1 MPLSVSGRGGIHAW
15 APASAPCLPPA
26 PTTTTVPGRVHP
38 LLPATPALPPTRAA
52 PSTAPTAP
60 PVAPLPLP
68 SDLARMF
75 DEPTGPGAAPAVPLA
90 GLLAPTASS
99 SSWLGRLVS
108 SAPRAPVMAVAGP
121 AGTPAGVLWA
131 GLADRWQGKA
141 KRANSSSA
149 SATSSAYSCYSS
161 FSSDDSGPE
170 PGNTATH
177 TLPLTR
183 AAPFAAPPTTAPTAP
198 PVAPLPL
205 PSDLAQMFD
214 EPIGLSAAPTAP
226 VATSVAPTASSSSW
240 LLDDIE
246 VSDTPYVTV
255 NVRTKYLLT
264 LTCVPVYLTQS
275 RWHSRR
281 RCSRWISARQQ
292 SRR

>member
-1 MPLSVSGRGGIHAW
+1 MTPLPNSGRGGNHAW
-15 APASAPCLPPA
+15 GPASAPCLPPA
-26 PTTTTVPGRVHP
+26 PTTTALPGRVHP
-38 LLPATPALPPTRAA
+38 LLPASPAPPPTRAA

-68 SDLARMF
+68 SDLAQMF
-75 DEPTGPGAAPAVPLA
+75 DEPTGPGAAPAVPLG
-90 GLLAPTASS
+90 GLVAPTDPS

-108 SAPRAPVMAVAGP
+108 SAPRGTVLAV

-131 GLADRWQGKA
+131 GLAGRWQGKA
-141 KRANSSSA
+141 KRTNSSSA
-149 SATSSAYSCYSS
+149 SATSSAYSCRSS
-161 FSSDDSGPE
+161 SSDDDSGPE
-170 PGNTATH
+170 PGNTVTQA
-177 TLPLTR
+177 LPLTR
-183 AAPFAAPPTTAPTAP
+183 AAPFAPPPTTAPTAP

-214 EPIGLSAAPTAP
+214 GPIGLSAAPTAP
-226 VATSVAPTASSSSW
+226 LATSVAPTVSLSSW

-255 NVRTKYLLT
+255 NVRTKYFLLT

-275 RWHSRR
+275 RWHARR